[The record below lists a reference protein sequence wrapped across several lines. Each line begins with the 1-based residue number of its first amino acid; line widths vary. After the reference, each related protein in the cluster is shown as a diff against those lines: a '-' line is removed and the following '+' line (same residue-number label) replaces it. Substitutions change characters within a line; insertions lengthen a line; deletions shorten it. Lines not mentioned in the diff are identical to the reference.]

1 MNKQKK
7 INLASAWEKVG
18 MPFVLLVLII
28 FMLINAPN
36 FGTVSNLFNVARS
49 ISISAILAAGMTLV
63 IITTGIDL
71 SVGST
76 IAVSGCVAVL
86 AARAGLNPILAVI
99 LGMFIGAVIGLIN
112 GVLVAYCK
120 LAAFIVTLGT
130 MTFMRGL
137 AYTITGGLPIVDNN
151 LSFRAI
157 GNGYIFNIPIPF
169 IIMIIV
175 YLVIWVVLDKTK
187 YGSHVYAVGG
197 NAEAARLAGI
207 NVKAVL
213 LSVYVI
219 AGVCAGLAGC
229 IFAAR
234 VVSAQPTAGDGYE
247 MDAIAAAVLGGTAL
261 AGGKGKISGTFIG
274 AVIFGVLTTGLVLMN
289 VPFFTQQ
296 RIKGVVIIVAV
307 LIDGLKQ
314 NSFSFGF
321 LRRSTLS
328 PALKGGN

>member
-1 MNKQKK
+1 MKENKKM
-7 INLASAWEKVG
+7 NLAATWEKVG
-18 MPFVLLVLII
+18 MPFVLLVLVV
-28 FMLINAPN
+28 FMLIKAPN

-49 ISISAILAAGMTLV
+49 ISISAILAAGMTFV

-76 IAVSGCVAVL
+76 IAVSGCIAVL
-86 AARAGLNPILAVI
+86 AAQQGLNPLLAIL
-99 LGMFIGAVIGLIN
+99 LGMVIGALIGLIN
-112 GVLVAYCK
+112 GFLIAYCN

-137 AYTITGGLPIVDNN
+137 AYTITGGLPIVDNGLN
-151 LSFRAI
+151 FRAL
-157 GNGYIFNIPIPF
+157 GNGYLFHVPIPF
-169 IIMIIV
+169 IVMIIV
-175 YLVIWVVLDKTK
+175 YVVMWIVLDKTK

-207 NVKAVL
+207 NVKGVL

-219 AGVCAGLAGC
+219 AGLCAGLAGC

-247 MDAIAAAVLGGTAL
+247 MDAIAAAVLGGTSL
-261 AGGKGKISGTFIG
+261 MGGKGKIPGTLIG
-274 AVIFGVLTTGLVLMN
+274 AIIFGVLTTGLVLMN

-296 RIKGVVIIVAV
+296 LVKGIVIIIAV
-307 LIDGLKQ
+307 LIDGLKE

-321 LRRSTLS
+321 L
-328 PALKGGN
+328 KGIGATQAKAAN

>member
-1 MNKQKK
+1 MKEKK
-7 INLASAWEKVG
+7 KMNLAATWEKVG
-18 MPFVLLVLII
+18 MPFVLLVL
-28 FMLINAPN
+28 FMLIKAPN

-49 ISISAILAAGMTLV
+49 ISISAILAAGMTFV

-76 IAVSGCVAVL
+76 IAVSGCIAVL
-86 AARAGLNPILAVI
+86 AAQQGLNPLLAIL
-99 LGMFIGAVIGLIN
+99 LGMVIGALIGLIN
-112 GVLVAYCK
+112 GFLIAYCN

-137 AYTITGGLPIVDNN
+137 AYTITGGLPIVDNGLN
-151 LSFRAI
+151 FRAL
-157 GNGYIFNIPIPF
+157 GNGYLFHVPIPF
-169 IIMIIV
+169 IVMIIV
-175 YLVIWVVLDKTK
+175 YVVMWIVLDKTK

-207 NVKAVL
+207 NVKGVL

-219 AGVCAGLAGC
+219 AGLCAGLAGC

-247 MDAIAAAVLGGTAL
+247 MDAIAAAVLGGTSL
-261 AGGKGKISGTFIG
+261 MGGKGKIPGTLIG
-274 AVIFGVLTTGLVLMN
+274 AIIFGVLTTGLVLMN

-296 RIKGVVIIVAV
+296 LVKGIVIIIAV
-307 LIDGLKQ
+307 LIDGLKE

-321 LRRSTLS
+321 L
-328 PALKGGN
+328 KGIGATQAKAAN

>member
-1 MNKQKK
+1 MKEKK
-7 INLASAWEKVG
+7 KMNLAATWEKVG
-18 MPFVLLVLII
+18 MPFVLLVLVV
-28 FMLINAPN
+28 FMLIKAPN

-49 ISISAILAAGMTLV
+49 ISISAILAAGMTFV

-76 IAVSGCVAVL
+76 IAVSGCIAVL
-86 AARAGLNPILAVI
+86 AAQQGLNPLLAIL
-99 LGMFIGAVIGLIN
+99 LGMVIGALIGLIN
-112 GVLVAYCK
+112 GFLIAYCN

-137 AYTITGGLPIVDNN
+137 AYTITGGLPIVDNGLN
-151 LSFRAI
+151 FRAL
-157 GNGYIFNIPIPF
+157 GNGYLFHVPIPF
-169 IIMIIV
+169 IVMIIV
-175 YLVIWVVLDKTK
+175 YVVMWIVLDKTK

-197 NAEAARLAGI
+197 NAEAARLTGI
-207 NVKAVL
+207 NVKGVL

-219 AGVCAGLAGC
+219 AGLCAGC

-247 MDAIAAAVLGGTAL
+247 MDAIAAAVLGGTSL
-261 AGGKGKISGTFIG
+261 MGGKGKIPGTLIG
-274 AVIFGVLTTGLVLMN
+274 AIIFGVLTTGLVLMN

-296 RIKGVVIIVAV
+296 LVKGIVIIIAV
-307 LIDGLKQ
+307 LIDGLKE

-321 LRRSTLS
+321 L
-328 PALKGGN
+328 KGIGATQAKAAN

>member
-1 MNKQKK
+1 MKEKK
-7 INLASAWEKVG
+7 KMNLAATWEKVG
-18 MPFVLLVLII
+18 MPFVLLVLVV
-28 FMLINAPN
+28 FMLIKAPN

-49 ISISAILAAGMTLV
+49 ISISAILAAGMTFV

-76 IAVSGCVAVL
+76 IAVSGCIAVL
-86 AARAGLNPILAVI
+86 AAQQGLNPLLAIL
-99 LGMFIGAVIGLIN
+99 LGMVIGALIGLIN
-112 GVLVAYCK
+112 GFLIAYCN

-137 AYTITGGLPIVDNN
+137 AYTITGGLPIVDNGLN
-151 LSFRAI
+151 FRAL
-157 GNGYIFNIPIPF
+157 GNGYLFHVPIPF
-169 IIMIIV
+169 IVMIIV
-175 YLVIWVVLDKTK
+175 YVVMWIVLDKTK

-207 NVKAVL
+207 NVKGVL

-219 AGVCAGLAGC
+219 AGLCAGLAGC

-247 MDAIAAAVLGGTAL
+247 MDAIAAAVLGGTSL
-261 AGGKGKISGTFIG
+261 MGGKGKIPGTLIG
-274 AVIFGVLTTGLVLMN
+274 AIIFGVLTNGLVLMN

-296 RIKGVVIIVAV
+296 LVKGIVIIIAV
-307 LIDGLKQ
+307 LIDGLKE

-321 LRRSTLS
+321 L
-328 PALKGGN
+328 KGIGATQAKAAN

>member
-1 MNKQKK
+1 MKEKK
-7 INLASAWEKVG
+7 KMNLAATWEKVG
-18 MPFVLLVLII
+18 MPFVLLVLVV
-28 FMLINAPN
+28 FMLIKAPN

-49 ISISAILAAGMTLV
+49 ISIRAILAAGMTFV

-76 IAVSGCVAVL
+76 IAVSGCIAVL
-86 AARAGLNPILAVI
+86 AAQQGLNPLLAIL
-99 LGMFIGAVIGLIN
+99 LGMVIGALIGLIN
-112 GVLVAYCK
+112 GFLIAYCN

-137 AYTITGGLPIVDNN
+137 AYTITGGLPIVDNGLN
-151 LSFRAI
+151 FRAL
-157 GNGYIFNIPIPF
+157 GNGYLFHVPIPF
-169 IIMIIV
+169 IVMIIV
-175 YLVIWVVLDKTK
+175 YVVMWIVLDKTK

-207 NVKAVL
+207 NVKGVL

-219 AGVCAGLAGC
+219 AGLCAGLAGC

-247 MDAIAAAVLGGTAL
+247 MDAIAAAVLGGTSL
-261 AGGKGKISGTFIG
+261 MGGKGKIPGTLIG
-274 AVIFGVLTTGLVLMN
+274 AIIFGVLTTGLVLMN

-296 RIKGVVIIVAV
+296 LVKGIVIIIAV
-307 LIDGLKQ
+307 LIDGLKE

-321 LRRSTLS
+321 L
-328 PALKGGN
+328 KGIGATQAKAAN

>member
-1 MNKQKK
+1 MKEKK
-7 INLASAWEKVG
+7 KMNLAATWEKVG
-18 MPFVLLVLII
+18 MPFVLLVLVV
-28 FMLINAPN
+28 FMLIKAPN

-49 ISISAILAAGMTLV
+49 ISISAILAAGMTFV

-76 IAVSGCVAVL
+76 IAVSGCIAVL
-86 AARAGLNPILAVI
+86 AAQQGLNPQLAIL
-99 LGMFIGAVIGLIN
+99 LGMVIGALIGLIN
-112 GVLVAYCK
+112 GFLIAYCN

-137 AYTITGGLPIVDNN
+137 AYTITGGLPIVDNGLN
-151 LSFRAI
+151 FRAL
-157 GNGYIFNIPIPF
+157 GNGYLFHVPIPF
-169 IIMIIV
+169 IVMIIV
-175 YLVIWVVLDKTK
+175 YVVMWIVLDKTK

-207 NVKAVL
+207 NVKGVL

-219 AGVCAGLAGC
+219 AGLCAGLAGC

-247 MDAIAAAVLGGTAL
+247 MDAIAAAVLGGTSL
-261 AGGKGKISGTFIG
+261 MGGKGKIPGTLIG
-274 AVIFGVLTTGLVLMN
+274 AIIFGVLTTGLVLMN

-296 RIKGVVIIVAV
+296 LVKGIVIIIAV
-307 LIDGLKQ
+307 LIDGLKE

-321 LRRSTLS
+321 L
-328 PALKGGN
+328 KGIGATQAKAAN

>member
-1 MNKQKK
+1 MKEKK
-7 INLASAWEKVG
+7 KMNLAATWEKVG
-18 MPFVLLVLII
+18 MPFVLLVLVV
-28 FMLINAPN
+28 FMLIKAPN

-49 ISISAILAAGMTLV
+49 ISISAILAAGMTFV

-76 IAVSGCVAVL
+76 IAVSGCIAVL
-86 AARAGLNPILAVI
+86 AAQQGLNPLLAIL
-99 LGMFIGAVIGLIN
+99 LGMVIGALIGLIN
-112 GVLVAYCK
+112 GFLIAYCN

-137 AYTITGGLPIVDNN
+137 AYTITGGLPIVDNGLN
-151 LSFRAI
+151 FRAL
-157 GNGYIFNIPIPF
+157 GNGYLFHVPIPF
-169 IIMIIV
+169 IVMIIV
-175 YLVIWVVLDKTK
+175 YVVMWIVLDKTK
-187 YGSHVYAVGG
+187 YGSHVYAVGC

-207 NVKAVL
+207 NVKGVL

-219 AGVCAGLAGC
+219 AGLCAGLAGC

-247 MDAIAAAVLGGTAL
+247 MDAIAAAVLGGTSL
-261 AGGKGKISGTFIG
+261 MGGKGKIPGTLIG
-274 AVIFGVLTTGLVLMN
+274 AIIFGVLTTGLVLMN

-296 RIKGVVIIVAV
+296 LVKGIVIIIAV
-307 LIDGLKQ
+307 LIDGLKE

-321 LRRSTLS
+321 L
-328 PALKGGN
+328 KGIGATQAKAAN

>member
-1 MNKQKK
+1 MKEKK
-7 INLASAWEKVG
+7 KMNLAATWEKVG
-18 MPFVLLVLII
+18 MPFVLLVLVV
-28 FMLINAPN
+28 FMLIKAPN

-49 ISISAILAAGMTLV
+49 ISISAILAAGMTFV

-76 IAVSGCVAVL
+76 IAVSGCIAVL
-86 AARAGLNPILAVI
+86 AAQQGLNPLLAIL
-99 LGMFIGAVIGLIN
+99 LGMVIGALIGLIN
-112 GVLVAYCK
+112 GFLIAYCN

-137 AYTITGGLPIVDNN
+137 AYTITGGLPIVDNGLN
-151 LSFRAI
+151 FRAL
-157 GNGYIFNIPIPF
+157 GNGYLFHVPIPF
-169 IIMIIV
+169 IVMIIV
-175 YLVIWVVLDKTK
+175 YVVMWIVLDKTK

-207 NVKAVL
+207 NVKGVL

-219 AGVCAGLAGC
+219 AGLCAGLAGC

-247 MDAIAAAVLGGTAL
+247 MDAIAAAVLGGTSL
-261 AGGKGKISGTFIG
+261 MGGKGKIPGTLIG
-274 AVIFGVLTTGLVLMN
+274 AIIFGVLANGLVLMN

-296 RIKGVVIIVAV
+296 LVKGIVIIIAV
-307 LIDGLKQ
+307 LIDGLKE

-321 LRRSTLS
+321 L
-328 PALKGGN
+328 KGIGATQAKAAN

>member
-1 MNKQKK
+1 MKEKK
-7 INLASAWEKVG
+7 KMNLASAWEKVG
-18 MPFVLLVLII
+18 MPFVLLVLVV
-28 FMLINAPN
+28 FMLVKAPN

-49 ISISAILAAGMTLV
+49 ISISAILAAGMTFV

-76 IAVSGCVAVL
+76 IAVSGCIAVL
-86 AARAGLNPILAVI
+86 AARSGLNPLLAII
-99 LGMFIGAVIGLIN
+99 LGMAIGALIGLIN
-112 GVLVAYCK
+112 GFLIAYCN

-137 AYTITGGLPIVDNN
+137 AYTITGGLPIVDNALN
-151 LSFRAI
+151 FRAL
-157 GNGYIFNIPIPF
+157 GNGYLFHVPIPF
-169 IIMIIV
+169 IVMIIV
-175 YLVIWVVLDKTK
+175 YVIMWIVLDKTK

-207 NVKAVL
+207 NVKGVL

-219 AGVCAGLAGC
+219 AGICAGLAGC

-247 MDAIAAAVLGGTAL
+247 MDAIAAAVLGGTSL
-261 AGGKGKISGTFIG
+261 MGGKGKIPGTLIG
-274 AVIFGVLTTGLVLMN
+274 AIIFGVLTTGLVLMN

-296 RIKGVVIIVAV
+296 LVKGVVIIIAV
-307 LIDGLKQ
+307 LIDGLKE

-321 LRRSTLS
+321 LRGIG
-328 PALKGGN
+328 AKQAAAAN

>member
-247 MDAIAAAVLGGTAL
+247 MDAIAATALGGTSMS
-261 AGGKGKISGTFIG
+261 GGRGKIQGTLI
-274 AVIFGVLTTGLVLMN
+274 GVL
-289 VPFFTQQ
+289 
-296 RIKGVVIIVAV
+296 IIAV
-307 LIDGLKQ
+307 LNNGMNILGISSYYQDVVKGIVILIAV
-314 NSFSFGF
+314 
-321 LRRSTLS
+321 LS
-328 PALKGGN
+328 DRNR

>member
-1 MNKQKK
+1 MKEKK
-7 INLASAWEKVG
+7 KMNLAATWEKVG
-18 MPFVLLVLII
+18 MPFVLLVLVV
-28 FMLINAPN
+28 FMLIKAPN

-49 ISISAILAAGMTLV
+49 ISISAILAAGMTFV

-76 IAVSGCVAVL
+76 IAVSGCIAVL
-86 AARAGLNPILAVI
+86 AAQQGLNPLLAIL
-99 LGMFIGAVIGLIN
+99 LGMVIGALIGLIN
-112 GVLVAYCK
+112 GFLIAYCN

-137 AYTITGGLPIVDNN
+137 AYTITGGLPIVDNGLN
-151 LSFRAI
+151 FRAL
-157 GNGYIFNIPIPF
+157 GNGYLFHVPIPF
-169 IIMIIV
+169 IVMIIV
-175 YLVIWVVLDKTK
+175 YVVMWIVLDKTK

-207 NVKAVL
+207 NVKGVL

-219 AGVCAGLAGC
+219 AGLCAGLAGC

-247 MDAIAAAVLGGTAL
+247 MDAIAAAVLGGTSL
-261 AGGKGKISGTFIG
+261 MGGKGKIPGTLIG
-274 AVIFGVLTTGLVLMN
+274 AIIFGVLTTGLVLMN

-296 RIKGVVIIVAV
+296 LVKGIVIIIAV
-307 LIDGLKQ
+307 LIDGLKE

-321 LRRSTLS
+321 L
-328 PALKGGN
+328 KGIGATQAEAAN

>member
-1 MNKQKK
+1 MKEKK
-7 INLASAWEKVG
+7 KMNLAATWEKVG
-18 MPFVLLVLII
+18 MPFVLLVLVV
-28 FMLINAPN
+28 FMLIKAPN

-49 ISISAILAAGMTLV
+49 ISISAILAAGMTFV

-76 IAVSGCVAVL
+76 IAVSGCIAVL
-86 AARAGLNPILAVI
+86 AAQQGLNPLLAI
-99 LGMFIGAVIGLIN
+99 FLGMVIGALIGLIN
-112 GVLVAYCK
+112 GFLIAYCN

-137 AYTITGGLPIVDNN
+137 AYTITGGLPIVDNGLN
-151 LSFRAI
+151 FRAL
-157 GNGYIFNIPIPF
+157 GNGYLFHVPIPF
-169 IIMIIV
+169 IVMIIV
-175 YLVIWVVLDKTK
+175 YAVMWIVLDKTK

-207 NVKAVL
+207 NVKGVL

-219 AGVCAGLAGC
+219 AGLCAGLAGC

-247 MDAIAAAVLGGTAL
+247 MDAIAAAVLGGTSL
-261 AGGKGKISGTFIG
+261 MGGKGKIPGTLIG
-274 AVIFGVLTTGLVLMN
+274 AIIFGVLTTGLVLMN

-296 RIKGVVIIVAV
+296 LVKGIVIIIAV
-307 LIDGLKQ
+307 LIDGLKE

-321 LRRSTLS
+321 L
-328 PALKGGN
+328 KGIGATQAKAAN

>member
-1 MNKQKK
+1 MKEKK
-7 INLASAWEKVG
+7 KMNLAATWEKVG
-18 MPFVLLVLII
+18 MPFVLLVLVV
-28 FMLINAPN
+28 FMLIKAPN

-49 ISISAILAAGMTLV
+49 ISISAILAAGMTFV

-76 IAVSGCVAVL
+76 IAVSGCIAVL
-86 AARAGLNPILAVI
+86 AAQQGLNPLLAI
-99 LGMFIGAVIGLIN
+99 FLGMVIGALIGLIN
-112 GVLVAYCK
+112 GFLIAYCN

-137 AYTITGGLPIVDNN
+137 AYTITGGLPIVDNGLN
-151 LSFRAI
+151 FRAL
-157 GNGYIFNIPIPF
+157 GNGYLFHVPIPF
-169 IIMIIV
+169 IVMIIV
-175 YLVIWVVLDKTK
+175 YAVMWIVLDKTK

-207 NVKAVL
+207 NVKGVL

-219 AGVCAGLAGC
+219 AGLCAGLAGC

-247 MDAIAAAVLGGTAL
+247 MDAIAAAVLGGTSL
-261 AGGKGKISGTFIG
+261 MGGKGKIPDTLIG
-274 AVIFGVLTTGLVLMN
+274 AIIFGVLTTGLVLMN

-296 RIKGVVIIVAV
+296 LVKGIVIIIAV
-307 LIDGLKQ
+307 LIDGLKE

-321 LRRSTLS
+321 L
-328 PALKGGN
+328 KGIGATQAKAAN

>member
-1 MNKQKK
+1 MKEKK
-7 INLASAWEKVG
+7 KMNLAATWEKVG
-18 MPFVLLVLII
+18 MPFVLLVLVV
-28 FMLINAPN
+28 FMLIKAPN

-49 ISISAILAAGMTLV
+49 ISISAILAAGMTFV

-76 IAVSGCVAVL
+76 IAVSGCIAVL
-86 AARAGLNPILAVI
+86 AAQQGLNPLLAIL
-99 LGMFIGAVIGLIN
+99 LGVVIGALIGLIN
-112 GVLVAYCK
+112 GFLIAYCN

-137 AYTITGGLPIVDNN
+137 AYTITGGLPIVDNGLN
-151 LSFRAI
+151 FRAL
-157 GNGYIFNIPIPF
+157 GNGYLFHVPIPF
-169 IIMIIV
+169 IVMIIV
-175 YLVIWVVLDKTK
+175 YVVMWIVLDKTK

-207 NVKAVL
+207 NVKGVL

-219 AGVCAGLAGC
+219 AGLCAGLAGC

-247 MDAIAAAVLGGTAL
+247 MDAIAAAVLGGTSL
-261 AGGKGKISGTFIG
+261 MGGKGKIPGTLIG
-274 AVIFGVLTTGLVLMN
+274 AIIFGVLTTGLVLMN

-296 RIKGVVIIVAV
+296 LVKGIVIIIAV
-307 LIDGLKQ
+307 LIDGLKE

-321 LRRSTLS
+321 L
-328 PALKGGN
+328 KGIGATQAKAAN

>member
-1 MNKQKK
+1 MKEKK
-7 INLASAWEKVG
+7 KMNLAATWEKVG
-18 MPFVLLVLII
+18 MPFVLLVLVV
-28 FMLINAPN
+28 FMLIKAPN

-49 ISISAILAAGMTLV
+49 ISISAILAAGMTFV

-76 IAVSGCVAVL
+76 IAVSGCIAVL
-86 AARAGLNPILAVI
+86 AAQQGLNPLLAIL
-99 LGMFIGAVIGLIN
+99 LGMVIGALIGLIN
-112 GVLVAYCK
+112 GFLIAYCN

-137 AYTITGGLPIVDNN
+137 AYTITGGLPIVDNGLN
-151 LSFRAI
+151 FRAL
-157 GNGYIFNIPIPF
+157 GNGYLFHVPIPF
-169 IIMIIV
+169 IVMIIV
-175 YLVIWVVLDKTK
+175 YVVLWIVLDKTK

-207 NVKAVL
+207 NVKGVL

-219 AGVCAGLAGC
+219 AGLCAGLAGC

-247 MDAIAAAVLGGTAL
+247 MDAIAAAVLGGTSL
-261 AGGKGKISGTFIG
+261 MGGKGKIPGTLIG
-274 AVIFGVLTTGLVLMN
+274 AIIFGVLTTGLVLMN

-296 RIKGVVIIVAV
+296 LVKGIVIIIAV
-307 LIDGLKQ
+307 LIDGLKE

-321 LRRSTLS
+321 L
-328 PALKGGN
+328 KGIGATQAKAAN

>member
-1 MNKQKK
+1 MKEKK
-7 INLASAWEKVG
+7 KMNLAATWEKVG
-18 MPFVLLVLII
+18 MPFVLLVLVV
-28 FMLINAPN
+28 FMLIKAPN

-49 ISISAILAAGMTLV
+49 ISISAILAAGMTFV

-76 IAVSGCVAVL
+76 IAVSGCIAVL
-86 AARAGLNPILAVI
+86 AAQQGLNPLLAIL
-99 LGMFIGAVIGLIN
+99 LGMVIGALIGLIN
-112 GVLVAYCK
+112 GFLIAYCN

-137 AYTITGGLPIVDNN
+137 AYTITGGLPIVDNGLN
-151 LSFRAI
+151 FRAL
-157 GNGYIFNIPIPF
+157 GNGYLFHVPTPF
-169 IIMIIV
+169 IVMIIV
-175 YLVIWVVLDKTK
+175 YVVMWIVLDKTK

-207 NVKAVL
+207 NVKGVL

-219 AGVCAGLAGC
+219 AGLCAGLAGC

-247 MDAIAAAVLGGTAL
+247 MDAIAAAVLGGTSL
-261 AGGKGKISGTFIG
+261 MGGKGKIPGTLIG
-274 AVIFGVLTTGLVLMN
+274 AIIFGVLTTGLVLMN

-296 RIKGVVIIVAV
+296 LVKGIVIIIAV
-307 LIDGLKQ
+307 LIDGLKE

-321 LRRSTLS
+321 L
-328 PALKGGN
+328 KGIGATQAKAAN

>member
-1 MNKQKK
+1 MKEKK
-7 INLASAWEKVG
+7 KMNLAATWEKVG
-18 MPFVLLVLII
+18 MPFVLLVLVV
-28 FMLINAPN
+28 FMLIKAPN

-49 ISISAILAAGMTLV
+49 ISISAILAAGMTFV

-76 IAVSGCVAVL
+76 IAVSGCIAVL
-86 AARAGLNPILAVI
+86 AAQQGLNPLLAIL
-99 LGMFIGAVIGLIN
+99 LGMVIGALIGLIN
-112 GVLVAYCK
+112 GFLIAYCN

-137 AYTITGGLPIVDNN
+137 AYTITGGLPIVDNGLN
-151 LSFRAI
+151 FRAL
-157 GNGYIFNIPIPF
+157 GNGYLFHVPIPF
-169 IIMIIV
+169 IVMIIV
-175 YLVIWVVLDKTK
+175 YVVMWIVLDKTK

-197 NAEAARLAGI
+197 NAEAARLADI
-207 NVKAVL
+207 NVKGVL

-219 AGVCAGLAGC
+219 AGLCAGLAGC

-247 MDAIAAAVLGGTAL
+247 MDAIAAAVLGGTSL
-261 AGGKGKISGTFIG
+261 MGGKGKIPGTLIG
-274 AVIFGVLTTGLVLMN
+274 AIIFGVLTTGLVLMN

-296 RIKGVVIIVAV
+296 LVKGIVIIIAV
-307 LIDGLKQ
+307 LIDGLKE

-321 LRRSTLS
+321 L
-328 PALKGGN
+328 KGIGATQAKAAN

>member
-1 MNKQKK
+1 MKEKK
-7 INLASAWEKVG
+7 KMNLAATWEKVG
-18 MPFVLLVLII
+18 MPFVLLVLVV
-28 FMLINAPN
+28 FMLIKAPN

-49 ISISAILAAGMTLV
+49 ISISAILAAGMTFV

-76 IAVSGCVAVL
+76 IAVSGCIAVL
-86 AARAGLNPILAVI
+86 AAQQGLNPMLAIL
-99 LGMFIGAVIGLIN
+99 LGMVIGALIGLIN
-112 GVLVAYCK
+112 GFLIAYCN

-137 AYTITGGLPIVDNN
+137 AYTITGGLPIVDNGLN
-151 LSFRAI
+151 FRAL
-157 GNGYIFNIPIPF
+157 GNGYLFHVPIPF
-169 IIMIIV
+169 IVMIIV
-175 YLVIWVVLDKTK
+175 YVVMWIVLDKTK

-207 NVKAVL
+207 NVKGVL

-219 AGVCAGLAGC
+219 AGLCAGLAGC

-247 MDAIAAAVLGGTAL
+247 MDAIAAAVLGGTSL
-261 AGGKGKISGTFIG
+261 MGGKGKIPGTLIG
-274 AVIFGVLTTGLVLMN
+274 AIIFGVLTNGLVLMN
-289 VPFFTQQ
+289 VPFFTQPLV
-296 RIKGVVIIVAV
+296 KGIVIIIAV
-307 LIDGLKQ
+307 LIDGLKE

-321 LRRSTLS
+321 L
-328 PALKGGN
+328 KGIGATQAKAAN

>member
-1 MNKQKK
+1 MKEKK
-7 INLASAWEKVG
+7 KMNLAATWEKVG
-18 MPFVLLVLII
+18 MPFVLLVLVV
-28 FMLINAPN
+28 FMLIKAPN

-49 ISISAILAAGMTLV
+49 ISISAILAAGMTFV

-76 IAVSGCVAVL
+76 IAVSGCIAVL
-86 AARAGLNPILAVI
+86 AAQQGLNPLLAIL
-99 LGMFIGAVIGLIN
+99 LGMVIGALIGLIN
-112 GVLVAYCK
+112 GFLIAYCN

-137 AYTITGGLPIVDNN
+137 AYTITGGLPIVDNGLN
-151 LSFRAI
+151 FRAL
-157 GNGYIFNIPIPF
+157 GNGYLFHVPIPF
-169 IIMIIV
+169 IVMIIV
-175 YLVIWVVLDKTK
+175 YVVMWIVLDKTK

-207 NVKAVL
+207 NVKGVL

-219 AGVCAGLAGC
+219 AGLCAGLAGC

-247 MDAIAAAVLGGTAL
+247 MDAIAAAVLGGTSL
-261 AGGKGKISGTFIG
+261 MGGKGKIPGTLIG
-274 AVIFGVLTTGLVLMN
+274 AIIFGVLTTGLVLMN

-296 RIKGVVIIVAV
+296 LVKGIFSIIAV
-307 LIDGLKQ
+307 LIDGLKE

-321 LRRSTLS
+321 L
-328 PALKGGN
+328 KGIGATQAKAAN

>member
-1 MNKQKK
+1 MKEKK
-7 INLASAWEKVG
+7 KMNLAATWEKVG
-18 MPFVLLVLII
+18 MPFVLLVLVV
-28 FMLINAPN
+28 FMLIKAPN

-49 ISISAILAAGMTLV
+49 ISISAILAAGMTFV

-76 IAVSGCVAVL
+76 IAVSGCIAVL
-86 AARAGLNPILAVI
+86 AAQQGLNPLLAIL
-99 LGMFIGAVIGLIN
+99 LGMVIGALIGLIN
-112 GVLVAYCK
+112 GFLIAYCN

-137 AYTITGGLPIVDNN
+137 AYTITGGLPIVDNGLN
-151 LSFRAI
+151 FRAL
-157 GNGYIFNIPIPF
+157 GNGYLFHVPIPF
-169 IIMIIV
+169 IVMIIV
-175 YLVIWVVLDKTK
+175 YVVMWIVLDKTK

-207 NVKAVL
+207 NVKGVL

-219 AGVCAGLAGC
+219 AGLCAGLAGC

-247 MDAIAAAVLGGTAL
+247 MDAIAAAVLGGTSL
-261 AGGKGKISGTFIG
+261 MGGKGKIPGTLIG
-274 AVIFGVLTTGLVLMN
+274 AIIFGVLTTGLVLMN

-296 RIKGVVIIVAV
+296 LVKGIVIIIAV
-307 LIDGLKQ
+307 LIDGLKE
-314 NSFSFGF
+314 NSFSFGI
-321 LRRSTLS
+321 
-328 PALKGGN
+328 LKGIGATQAKAAN

>member
-1 MNKQKK
+1 MKEKK
-7 INLASAWEKVG
+7 KMNLAVTWEKVG
-18 MPFVLLVLII
+18 MPFVLLVLVV
-28 FMLINAPN
+28 FMLIKAPN

-49 ISISAILAAGMTLV
+49 ISISAILAAGMTFV

-76 IAVSGCVAVL
+76 IAVSGCIAVL
-86 AARAGLNPILAVI
+86 AAQQGLNPLLAIL
-99 LGMFIGAVIGLIN
+99 LGMVIGALIGLIN
-112 GVLVAYCK
+112 GFLIAYCN

-137 AYTITGGLPIVDNN
+137 AYTITGGLPIVDNGLN
-151 LSFRAI
+151 FRAL
-157 GNGYIFNIPIPF
+157 GNGYLFHVPIPF
-169 IIMIIV
+169 IVMIIV
-175 YLVIWVVLDKTK
+175 YVVMWIVLDKTK

-207 NVKAVL
+207 NVKGVL

-219 AGVCAGLAGC
+219 AGLCAGLAGC

-247 MDAIAAAVLGGTAL
+247 MDAIAAAVLGGTSL
-261 AGGKGKISGTFIG
+261 MGGKGKIPGTLIG
-274 AVIFGVLTTGLVLMN
+274 AIIFGVLTTGLVLMN

-296 RIKGVVIIVAV
+296 LVKGIVIIIAV
-307 LIDGLKQ
+307 LIDGLKE

-321 LRRSTLS
+321 L
-328 PALKGGN
+328 KGIGATQAKAAN

>member
-1 MNKQKK
+1 MKEKK
-7 INLASAWEKVG
+7 KMNLAATWEKVG
-18 MPFVLLVLII
+18 MPFVLLVLVV
-28 FMLINAPN
+28 FMLIKAPN

-49 ISISAILAAGMTLV
+49 ISISAILAAGMTFV

-76 IAVSGCVAVL
+76 IAVSGCIAVL
-86 AARAGLNPILAVI
+86 AAQQGLNPLLAIL
-99 LGMFIGAVIGLIN
+99 LGMVIGALIGLIN
-112 GVLVAYCK
+112 GFLIAYCN

-137 AYTITGGLPIVDNN
+137 AYTITGGLPIVDNGLN
-151 LSFRAI
+151 FRAL
-157 GNGYIFNIPIPF
+157 GNGYLFHVPIPF
-169 IIMIIV
+169 IVMIIV
-175 YLVIWVVLDKTK
+175 YVVMWIVLDKTK

-207 NVKAVL
+207 NVKGVL

-219 AGVCAGLAGC
+219 AGLCAGLAGC

-247 MDAIAAAVLGGTAL
+247 MDAIAAADLGGTSL
-261 AGGKGKISGTFIG
+261 MGGKGKIPGTLIG
-274 AVIFGVLTTGLVLMN
+274 AIIFGVLTTGLVLMN

-296 RIKGVVIIVAV
+296 LVKGIVIIIAV
-307 LIDGLKQ
+307 LIDGLKE

-321 LRRSTLS
+321 L
-328 PALKGGN
+328 KGIGATQAKAAN

>member
-1 MNKQKK
+1 MKEKK
-7 INLASAWEKVG
+7 KMNLAATWEKVG
-18 MPFVLLVLII
+18 MPFVLLVLVV
-28 FMLINAPN
+28 FMLIKAPN

-49 ISISAILAAGMTLV
+49 ISISAILAAGMTFV

-76 IAVSGCVAVL
+76 IAVSGCIAVL
-86 AARAGLNPILAVI
+86 AAQQGLNPLLAIL
-99 LGMFIGAVIGLIN
+99 LGMVIGALIGLIN
-112 GVLVAYCK
+112 GFLIAYCN

-137 AYTITGGLPIVDNN
+137 AYTITGGLPIVDNGLN
-151 LSFRAI
+151 FRAL
-157 GNGYIFNIPIPF
+157 GNGYLFHVPIPF
-169 IIMIIV
+169 IVMIIV
-175 YLVIWVVLDKTK
+175 YVVMWIVLDKTK

-207 NVKAVL
+207 NVKGVL

-219 AGVCAGLAGC
+219 AGLCAGLAGC

-247 MDAIAAAVLGGTAL
+247 MDAIAAAVLGGTSL
-261 AGGKGKISGTFIG
+261 MGGKGKILGTLIG
-274 AVIFGVLTTGLVLMN
+274 AIIFGVLTTGLVLMN

-296 RIKGVVIIVAV
+296 LVKGIVIIIAV
-307 LIDGLKQ
+307 LIDGLKE

-321 LRRSTLS
+321 L
-328 PALKGGN
+328 KGIGATQAKAAN

>member
-1 MNKQKK
+1 MKEKK
-7 INLASAWEKVG
+7 KVNLAATWEKVG
-18 MPFVLLVLII
+18 MPFVLLVLVV
-28 FMLINAPN
+28 FMLIKAPN

-49 ISISAILAAGMTLV
+49 ISISAILAAGMTFV

-76 IAVSGCVAVL
+76 IAVSGCIAVL
-86 AARAGLNPILAVI
+86 AAQQGLNPLLAIL
-99 LGMFIGAVIGLIN
+99 LGMVIGALIGLIN
-112 GVLVAYCK
+112 GFLIAYCN

-137 AYTITGGLPIVDNN
+137 AYTITGGLPIVDNGLN
-151 LSFRAI
+151 FRAL
-157 GNGYIFNIPIPF
+157 GNGYLFHVPIPF
-169 IIMIIV
+169 IVMIIV
-175 YLVIWVVLDKTK
+175 YVVMWIVLDKTK

-207 NVKAVL
+207 NVKGVL

-219 AGVCAGLAGC
+219 AGLCAGLAGC

-247 MDAIAAAVLGGTAL
+247 MDAIAAAVLGGTSL
-261 AGGKGKISGTFIG
+261 MGGKGKIPGTLIG
-274 AVIFGVLTTGLVLMN
+274 AIIFGVLTTGLVLMN

-296 RIKGVVIIVAV
+296 LVKGIVIIIAV
-307 LIDGLKQ
+307 LIDGLKE

-321 LRRSTLS
+321 L
-328 PALKGGN
+328 KGIGATQAKAAN

>member
-1 MNKQKK
+1 MKEKK
-7 INLASAWEKVG
+7 KMNLAATWEKVG
-18 MPFVLLVLII
+18 MPFVLLVLVV
-28 FMLINAPN
+28 FMLIKAPN

-49 ISISAILAAGMTLV
+49 ISISAILAAGMTFV

-76 IAVSGCVAVL
+76 IAVSGCIAVL
-86 AARAGLNPILAVI
+86 AAQQGLNPLLAIL
-99 LGMFIGAVIGLIN
+99 LGMVIGALIGLIN
-112 GVLVAYCK
+112 GFLIAYCN

-137 AYTITGGLPIVDNN
+137 AYTITGGLPIVDNGLN
-151 LSFRAI
+151 FRAL
-157 GNGYIFNIPIPF
+157 GNGYLFHVPILF
-169 IIMIIV
+169 IVMIIV
-175 YLVIWVVLDKTK
+175 YVVMWIVLDKTK

-207 NVKAVL
+207 NVKGVL

-219 AGVCAGLAGC
+219 AGLCAGLAGC

-247 MDAIAAAVLGGTAL
+247 MDAIAAAVLGGTSL
-261 AGGKGKISGTFIG
+261 MGGKGKIPGTLIG
-274 AVIFGVLTTGLVLMN
+274 AIIFGVLTTGLVLMN

-296 RIKGVVIIVAV
+296 LVKGIVIIIAV
-307 LIDGLKQ
+307 LIDGLKE

-321 LRRSTLS
+321 L
-328 PALKGGN
+328 KGIGATQAKAAN

>member
-1 MNKQKK
+1 MKEKK
-7 INLASAWEKVG
+7 KMNLAATWEKVG
-18 MPFVLLVLII
+18 MPFVLLVLVV
-28 FMLINAPN
+28 FMLIKAPN

-49 ISISAILAAGMTLV
+49 ISISAILAAGMTFV

-76 IAVSGCVAVL
+76 IAVSGCIAVL
-86 AARAGLNPILAVI
+86 AAQQGLNPLLAIL
-99 LGMFIGAVIGLIN
+99 LGMVIGALIGLIN
-112 GVLVAYCK
+112 GFLIAYCN

-137 AYTITGGLPIVDNN
+137 AYTITGGLPIVDNGLN
-151 LSFRAI
+151 FRAL
-157 GNGYIFNIPIPF
+157 GNGYLFHVPIPF
-169 IIMIIV
+169 IVMIIV
-175 YLVIWVVLDKTK
+175 YVVMWIVLDKTK

-207 NVKAVL
+207 NVKGVL

-219 AGVCAGLAGC
+219 AGLCAGLAGC

-247 MDAIAAAVLGGTAL
+247 MDAIAAAVLGGTSL
-261 AGGKGKISGTFIG
+261 MGGKGKIPGTLIG
-274 AVIFGVLTTGLVLMN
+274 AIIFGVLTTGLVLMN

-296 RIKGVVIIVAV
+296 LVKGIVIIIAV
-307 LIDGLKQ
+307 LIDGLQ
-314 NSFSFGF
+314 ENSFSFGF
-321 LRRSTLS
+321 L
-328 PALKGGN
+328 KGIGATQAKAAN

>member
-1 MNKQKK
+1 MKEKK
-7 INLASAWEKVG
+7 KMNLAATWEKVG
-18 MPFVLLVLII
+18 MPFVLLVLVV
-28 FMLINAPN
+28 FMLIKAPN

-49 ISISAILAAGMTLV
+49 ISISAILAAGMTFV

-76 IAVSGCVAVL
+76 IAVSGCIAVL
-86 AARAGLNPILAVI
+86 AAQQGLNPLLAIL
-99 LGMFIGAVIGLIN
+99 LGMVIGALIGLIN
-112 GVLVAYCK
+112 GFLIAYCN

-137 AYTITGGLPIVDNN
+137 AYTITGGLPIVDNGLN
-151 LSFRAI
+151 FRAL
-157 GNGYIFNIPIPF
+157 GNGYLFHVPIPF
-169 IIMIIV
+169 IVMIIV
-175 YLVIWVVLDKTK
+175 YVVMWIVLDKTK

-207 NVKAVL
+207 NVKGVL

-219 AGVCAGLAGC
+219 AGLCAGLAGC

-247 MDAIAAAVLGGTAL
+247 MDAIAAAVLGGTSL
-261 AGGKGKISGTFIG
+261 MGGKGKIPGTLIG
-274 AVIFGVLTTGLVLMN
+274 AIIFGVLTTGLVLMN

-296 RIKGVVIIVAV
+296 LVKGIVIIIAV
-307 LIDGLKQ
+307 LIDGLKE

-321 LRRSTLS
+321 L
-328 PALKGGN
+328 KGIGATRAKAAN

>member
-1 MNKQKK
+1 MKEKK
-7 INLASAWEKVG
+7 KMNLAATWEKVG
-18 MPFVLLVLII
+18 MPFVLLVLVV
-28 FMLINAPN
+28 FMLIKAPN

-49 ISISAILAAGMTLV
+49 ISISAILAAGMTFV

-76 IAVSGCVAVL
+76 IAVSGCIAVL
-86 AARAGLNPILAVI
+86 AAQQGLNPLLAIL
-99 LGMFIGAVIGLIN
+99 LGMVIGALIGLIN
-112 GVLVAYCK
+112 GFLIAYCN

-137 AYTITGGLPIVDNN
+137 AYTITGGLPIVDNGLN
-151 LSFRAI
+151 FRAL
-157 GNGYIFNIPIPF
+157 GNGYLFHVPIPF
-169 IIMIIV
+169 IVMIIV
-175 YLVIWVVLDKTK
+175 YVVMWIVLDKTK

-207 NVKAVL
+207 NVKGVL

-219 AGVCAGLAGC
+219 AGLCAGLAGC

-247 MDAIAAAVLGGTAL
+247 MDAIAAAVLGGTSL
-261 AGGKGKISGTFIG
+261 MGGKGKIPGTLIG
-274 AVIFGVLTTGLVLMN
+274 AIIFGVLTTGLVLMN

-296 RIKGVVIIVAV
+296 LVKGIVIIIAV
-307 LIDGLKQ
+307 LIDGLKE

-321 LRRSTLS
+321 L
-328 PALKGGN
+328 KGTGATQAKAAN

>member
-1 MNKQKK
+1 MKEKK
-7 INLASAWEKVG
+7 KMNLAATWEKVG
-18 MPFVLLVLII
+18 MPFVLLVLVV
-28 FMLINAPN
+28 FMLIKAPN

-49 ISISAILAAGMTLV
+49 ISISAILAAGMTFV

-71 SVGST
+71 SVGPT
-76 IAVSGCVAVL
+76 IAVSGCIAVL
-86 AARAGLNPILAVI
+86 AAQQGLNPLLAIL
-99 LGMFIGAVIGLIN
+99 LGMVIGALIGLIN
-112 GVLVAYCK
+112 GFLIAYCN

-137 AYTITGGLPIVDNN
+137 AYTITGGLPIVDNGLN
-151 LSFRAI
+151 FRAL
-157 GNGYIFNIPIPF
+157 GNGYLFHVPIPF
-169 IIMIIV
+169 IVMIIV
-175 YLVIWVVLDKTK
+175 YVVMWIVLDKTK

-207 NVKAVL
+207 NVKGVL

-219 AGVCAGLAGC
+219 AGLCAGLAGC

-247 MDAIAAAVLGGTAL
+247 MDAIAAAVLGGTSL
-261 AGGKGKISGTFIG
+261 MGGKGKIPGTLIG
-274 AVIFGVLTTGLVLMN
+274 AIIFGVLTTGLVLMN

-296 RIKGVVIIVAV
+296 LVKGIVIIIAV
-307 LIDGLKQ
+307 LIDGLKE

-321 LRRSTLS
+321 L
-328 PALKGGN
+328 KGIGATQAKAAN

>member
-1 MNKQKK
+1 MKEKK
-7 INLASAWEKVG
+7 KMNLAATWEKVG
-18 MPFVLLVLII
+18 MPFVLLVLVV
-28 FMLINAPN
+28 FMLIKAPN
-36 FGTVSNLFNVARS
+36 FGTVSNLFNVARP
-49 ISISAILAAGMTLV
+49 ISISAILAAGMTFV

-76 IAVSGCVAVL
+76 IAVSGCIAVL
-86 AARAGLNPILAVI
+86 AAQQGLNPLLAIL
-99 LGMFIGAVIGLIN
+99 LGMVIGALIGLIN
-112 GVLVAYCK
+112 GFLIAYCN

-137 AYTITGGLPIVDNN
+137 AYTITGGLPIVDNGLN
-151 LSFRAI
+151 FRAL
-157 GNGYIFNIPIPF
+157 GNGYLFHVPIPF
-169 IIMIIV
+169 IVMIIV
-175 YLVIWVVLDKTK
+175 YVVMWIVLDKTK

-207 NVKAVL
+207 NVKGVL

-219 AGVCAGLAGC
+219 AGLCAGLAGC

-247 MDAIAAAVLGGTAL
+247 MDAIAAAVLGGTSL
-261 AGGKGKISGTFIG
+261 MGGKGKIPGTLIG
-274 AVIFGVLTTGLVLMN
+274 AIIFGVLTTGLVLMN

-296 RIKGVVIIVAV
+296 LVKGIVIIIAV
-307 LIDGLKQ
+307 LIDGLKE

-321 LRRSTLS
+321 L
-328 PALKGGN
+328 KGIGATQAKAAN

>member
-1 MNKQKK
+1 MKEKK
-7 INLASAWEKVG
+7 KMNLAATWEKVG
-18 MPFVLLVLII
+18 MPFVLLVLVV
-28 FMLINAPN
+28 FMLIKAPN

-49 ISISAILAAGMTLV
+49 ISISAILAAGMTFV

-76 IAVSGCVAVL
+76 IAVSGCIAVL
-86 AARAGLNPILAVI
+86 AAQQGLNPLLAIL
-99 LGMFIGAVIGLIN
+99 LGMVIGALIGLIN
-112 GVLVAYCK
+112 GFLIAYCN

-137 AYTITGGLPIVDNN
+137 AYTITGGLPIVDNGLN
-151 LSFRAI
+151 FRAL
-157 GNGYIFNIPIPF
+157 GNGYLFHVPIPF
-169 IIMIIV
+169 IVMIIV
-175 YLVIWVVLDKTK
+175 YVVMWIVLDKTK

-207 NVKAVL
+207 NVKGVL

-219 AGVCAGLAGC
+219 AGLCAGLAGC

-247 MDAIAAAVLGGTAL
+247 MDAIAAAVLGGTSL
-261 AGGKGKISGTFIG
+261 MGGKGKIPGTLIG
-274 AVIFGVLTTGLVLMN
+274 AIIFGVLTTGLVLMN

-296 RIKGVVIIVAV
+296 LVKGIVIIIAV
-307 LIDGLKQ
+307 LIDGLKE

-321 LRRSTLS
+321 LKDIGATQ
-328 PALKGGN
+328 AKAAN

>member
-1 MNKQKK
+1 MKEKK
-7 INLASAWEKVG
+7 KMNLAATWEKVG
-18 MPFVLLVLII
+18 MPFVLLVLVV
-28 FMLINAPN
+28 FMLIKAPN

-49 ISISAILAAGMTLV
+49 ISISAILAAGMTFV

-76 IAVSGCVAVL
+76 IAVSGCIAVL
-86 AARAGLNPILAVI
+86 AAQQGLNPLLAIL
-99 LGMFIGAVIGLIN
+99 LGMVIGALIGLIN
-112 GVLVAYCK
+112 GFLIAYCN

-137 AYTITGGLPIVDNN
+137 AYTITGGLPIVDNGLN
-151 LSFRAI
+151 FRAL
-157 GNGYIFNIPIPF
+157 GNGYLFHVPIPF
-169 IIMIIV
+169 IVMIIV
-175 YLVIWVVLDKTK
+175 YVVMWIVLDKTK

-207 NVKAVL
+207 NVKGVL

-219 AGVCAGLAGC
+219 AGLCAGLAGC

-247 MDAIAAAVLGGTAL
+247 MDAIAAAVLGGTSPM
-261 AGGKGKISGTFIG
+261 GGKGKIPGTLIG
-274 AVIFGVLTTGLVLMN
+274 AIIFGVLTTGLVLMN

-296 RIKGVVIIVAV
+296 LVKGIVIIIAV
-307 LIDGLKQ
+307 LIDGLKE

-321 LRRSTLS
+321 L
-328 PALKGGN
+328 KGIGATQAKAAN

>member
-1 MNKQKK
+1 MKEKK
-7 INLASAWEKVG
+7 KMNLAATWEKVG
-18 MPFVLLVLII
+18 MPFVLLVLVV
-28 FMLINAPN
+28 FMLIKAPN

-49 ISISAILAAGMTLV
+49 ISISAILAAGMTFV

-76 IAVSGCVAVL
+76 IAVSGCIAVL
-86 AARAGLNPILAVI
+86 AAQQGLNPLLALL
-99 LGMFIGAVIGLIN
+99 LGMVIGALIGLIN
-112 GVLVAYCK
+112 GFLIAYCN

-137 AYTITGGLPIVDNN
+137 AYTITGGLPIVDNGLN
-151 LSFRAI
+151 FRAL
-157 GNGYIFNIPIPF
+157 GNGYLFHVPIPF
-169 IIMIIV
+169 IVMIIV
-175 YLVIWVVLDKTK
+175 YVVMWIVLDKTK

-207 NVKAVL
+207 NVKGVL

-219 AGVCAGLAGC
+219 AGLCAGLAGC

-247 MDAIAAAVLGGTAL
+247 MDAIAAAVLGGTSL
-261 AGGKGKISGTFIG
+261 MGGKGKIPGTLIG
-274 AVIFGVLTTGLVLMN
+274 AIIFGVLTTGLVLMN

-296 RIKGVVIIVAV
+296 LVKGIVIIIAV
-307 LIDGLKQ
+307 LIDGLKE

-321 LRRSTLS
+321 L
-328 PALKGGN
+328 KGIGATQAKAAN

>member
-1 MNKQKK
+1 MKEKK
-7 INLASAWEKVG
+7 KMNLAATWEKVG
-18 MPFVLLVLII
+18 MPFVLLVLVV
-28 FMLINAPN
+28 FMLIKAPN

-49 ISISAILAAGMTLV
+49 ISISAILAAGMTFV

-76 IAVSGCVAVL
+76 IAVSGCIAVL
-86 AARAGLNPILAVI
+86 AAQQGLNPLLAIL
-99 LGMFIGAVIGLIN
+99 LGMVIGALIGLIN
-112 GVLVAYCK
+112 GFLIAYCN

-137 AYTITGGLPIVDNN
+137 AYTITGGLPIVDNGLN
-151 LSFRAI
+151 FRAL
-157 GNGYIFNIPIPF
+157 GNGYLFHVPIPF
-169 IIMIIV
+169 IVMIIV
-175 YLVIWVVLDKTK
+175 YVVMWIVLDKTK

-207 NVKAVL
+207 NVKGVL

-219 AGVCAGLAGC
+219 AGLCAGLAGC

-234 VVSAQPTAGDGYE
+234 VVSAQPTAGNGYE
-247 MDAIAAAVLGGTAL
+247 MDAIAAAVLGGTSL
-261 AGGKGKISGTFIG
+261 MGGKGKIPGTLIG
-274 AVIFGVLTTGLVLMN
+274 AIIFGVLTTGLVLMN

-296 RIKGVVIIVAV
+296 LVKGIVIIIAV
-307 LIDGLKQ
+307 LIDGLKE

-321 LRRSTLS
+321 L
-328 PALKGGN
+328 KGIGATQAKAAN